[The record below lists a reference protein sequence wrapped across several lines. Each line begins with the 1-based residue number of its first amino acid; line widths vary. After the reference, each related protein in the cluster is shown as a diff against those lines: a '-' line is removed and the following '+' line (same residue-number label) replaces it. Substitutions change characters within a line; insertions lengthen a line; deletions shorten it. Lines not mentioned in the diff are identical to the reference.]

1 MGVAGKRLGR
11 KIQKSSLA
19 MSCLTCLRDPKGRC
33 QVAGRIRGSEFKGA
47 VKAAGT
53 NLEVISLRI
62 FKSMGTGEITQGE
75 GWRDRKKPWSNPRG
89 TLKTVSPRGPGT
101 PWVYQAHGPLGPEQR
116 PAPDKFMTSLPFRG
130 LQGSGIEAGGKEGEG
145 SQ

>member
-11 KIQKSSLA
+11 KIQKSSLT

-75 GWRDRKKPWSNPRG
+75 GWRDRKETLVQPPRNPEDCKSQGPRDPLGVSG
-89 TLKTVSPRGPGT
+89 TWSPRLR
-101 PWVYQAHGPLGPEQR
+101 A
-116 PAPDKFMTSLPFRG
+116 LPC
-130 LQGSGIEAGGKEGEG
+130 S
-145 SQ
+145 